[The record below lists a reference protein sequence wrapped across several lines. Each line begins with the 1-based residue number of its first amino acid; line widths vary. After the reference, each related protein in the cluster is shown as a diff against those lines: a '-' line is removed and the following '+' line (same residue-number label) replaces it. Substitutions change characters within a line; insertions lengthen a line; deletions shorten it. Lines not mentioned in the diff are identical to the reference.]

1 MDSKHDM
8 IESCVIFLLGYLSTY
23 CEACSQVPLSS
34 MHFYMKGHVIEERR
48 VSGLSKCVYNC
59 MVTTDCLSFN
69 FEINT
74 NWCQLNS
81 ADVVIGTEE
90 LTTTSDQM
98 FFSNIRDWPTVRT
111 SIYGFCFSLSMYS
124 YMLEVTYSR
133 SSVRFKC
140 LCKNTAIST
149 AVEMTILK

>member
-1 MDSKHDM
+1 MDSNNVM
-8 IESCVIFLLGYLSTY
+8 IESCVIFLFGFLSTY

-34 MHFYMKGHVIEERR
+34 MHFYMKGHVIEEKR
-48 VSGLSKCVYNC
+48 VSGLSKCVYDC

-81 ADVVIGTEE
+81 VDVVIGTEG

-111 SIYGFCFSLSMYS
+111 SKYGSCFSLPM

-133 SSVRFKC
+133 SSVLFKS
-140 LCKNTAIST
+140 LCKNTSIST
-149 AVEMTILK
+149 AVEMTIFY